1 MCGSKS
7 SSPAEKPTPQPT
19 TNLVAVKPTE
29 GVERSS
35 RVARHKRAGTP
46 HKGATMLT
54 QEGI

>member
-29 GVERSS
+29 GTDRGRRAS
-35 RVARHKRAGTP
+35 RFYRAGS
-46 HKGATMLT
+46 KQNATMLT
-54 QEGI
+54 QEGM

>member
-29 GVERSS
+29 GSERSS
-35 RVARHKRAGTP
+35 RVERHKRAGTP
-46 HKGATMLT
+46 RKGATMLT